1 MSTPSPSPPPSRR
14 RAAVARWALAA
25 AVLVQLV
32 VLYAPR
38 APSTGGAPGVDKAV
52 HLLVFA
58 AVAVTGRAAGV
69 RLPLLVGL
77 LLAHA
82 VVSEAVQHWLLP
94 GRSGDWR
101 DAVADAAGVLVGVL
115 AGALLPVP
123 SGRSGGRMVP
133 WRARGPAGRRAGR

>member
-1 MSTPSPSPPPSRR
+1 MSGPRWRAGAPRWLFA
-14 RAAVARWALAA
+14 AAVA
-25 AVLVQLV
+25 VQLV

-38 APSTGGAPGVDKAV
+38 APSTGGVPGVDKVV

-58 AVAVTGRAAGV
+58 AVAWTGRAAGV

-82 VVSEAVQHWLLP
+82 VVSEGLQHWLLP

-101 DAVADAAGVLVGVL
+101 DAVADATGVLVG
-115 AGALLPVP
+115 ALLPAP
-123 SGRSGGRMVP
+123 GGAARGRMTP
-133 WRARGPAGRRAGR
+133 WRRTGPRSSQAGR